1 MVEGRVGLVMKIIVP
16 IKQVPETDEQRYDPA
31 TRTLAREGVTSVI
44 NAYDKRAL
52 TEAIRLRAVYGG
64 SVTAITMGPAQARE
78 ALVECLGRGV
88 DKAIHVTDRAFAGSD
103 TLATART
110 LAAALRRFSFDL
122 LLLGK
127 FSTDSETG
135 QVGPELAE
143 LLDLP
148 QVTGVTAIEMGEG
161 GTLRLER
168 ETDTGL
174 EVVECALPAL
184 LTAAERLI
192 KPVKSKPELIEEGRR
207 RVEEE
212 PDLIE
217 IWGAYELGIATEES
231 GLTGSPTWVAELRG
245 VEIERER
252 RILLGGV
259 DDAVGVMLAELEA
272 RGLRGGKR
280 AGRSRE
286 GRLPEQVEKPRSDR
300 SVWAVAEF
308 VPEREGEKSLRRI
321 SLELAGEA
329 ARLAAEVGGEAAGVV
344 MGSRVGAAHLEE
356 MGRHGTRKVLVADD
370 EKLIVG
376 GPEGYAWVLARA
388 IEEYM
393 PWAVLMPATAFGR
406 DIAPRVAARL
416 GLGLT
421 GDCIGFEVD
430 GEGRLLQLKPAFG
443 GQVIA
448 PIISRTVPV
457 MSTVRPGVLP
467 VLVGTEKGR
476 PEVQV
481 IRLSTEGLPE
491 QRSRLIEV
499 RQEGEAGL
507 SLDAARLVVC
517 GGRGIGGPEA
527 LPEVYEFAARLGK
540 WMGLDGRE
548 VAVAGTRKVVD
559 EGWLPWHQQVGLTGR
574 SVSPDLY
581 VGLGVQGN
589 FNHTSGILGSG
600 VIVGVNHNA
609 DAAIFE
615 ACDLGVVADWREF
628 VESVKRKT

>member
-1 MVEGRVGLVMKIIVP
+1 MNIIVP

-52 TEAIRLRAVYGG
+52 TEAIRLRSVYGG
-64 SVTAITMGPAQARE
+64 SVTAITMGPAQARA

-88 DKAIHVTDRAFAGSD
+88 DRAIHLTDRAFAGSD

-110 LAAALRRFSFDL
+110 LAAAIGRLSFDL

-143 LLDLP
+143 LLGLP
-148 QVTGVTAIEMGEG
+148 QVTGVTAIGVAQD
-161 GTLRLER
+161 GTLRLEH
-168 ETDTGL
+168 ETDTGV
-174 EVVECALPAL
+174 EEVECSMPAL

-192 KPVKSKPELIEEGRR
+192 KPVKSKPALIEEGERT
-207 RVEEE
+207 VDEE
-212 PDLIE
+212 PGLIE
-217 IWGAYELGIATEES
+217 IWGAYELGIPAGET

-252 RILLGGV
+252 RILTGGA
-259 DDAVGVMLAELEA
+259 DEAVGALLAELEA

-280 AGRSRE
+280 ERGIAE
-286 GRLPEQVEKPRSDR
+286 GHWPERVEQLRSDR
-300 SVWAVAEF
+300 EVWAVAEF
-308 VPEREGEKSLRRI
+308 VPGRAGEEGKSLRRV

-329 ARLAAEVGGEAAGVV
+329 ARLAAEVGGEAVGLV
-344 MGSRVGAAHLEE
+344 MGSGVTDEHVGE
-356 MGRHGTRKVLVADD
+356 MGRHGTRKVLVVDD
-370 EKLIVG
+370 ERLEVG
-376 GPEGYAWVLARA
+376 GAEGYAWVLAKA
-388 IEEYM
+388 IEEYG
-393 PWAVLMPATAFGR
+393 PWAVLVPATAFGR
-406 DIAPRVAARL
+406 DFAPRVAARL

-448 PIISRTVPV
+448 PIVSRTMPV

-467 VLVGTEKGR
+467 VVGGDEEM
-476 PEVQV
+476 PEV
-481 IRLSTEGLPE
+481 IKLSTDGMPE
-491 QRSRLIEV
+491 ARSRVVGV
-499 RQEGEAGL
+499 RVEGEAGL
-507 SLDAARLVVC
+507 ALDAARLVVC
-517 GGRGIGGPEA
+517 VGMGIGGPET
-527 LPEVYEFAARLGK
+527 LPEVYEFAQRLGR
-540 WMGLDGRE
+540 WMGLGEGE
-548 VAVAGTRKVVD
+548 VAVAGTRKVID

-574 SVSPDLY
+574 AVSPDVY

-600 VIVGVNHNA
+600 VIVGVNHNPEA
-609 DAAIFE
+609 SIFE
-615 ACDLGVVADWREF
+615 ACDLGVVGDWREF
-628 VESVKRKT
+628 VECVKRKT